1 MKFNPGRYTWYHHS
15 APLYLELSA
24 SVCHYSIKLPPQIFE
39 CIVNS
44 YIATTKGL
52 CAKLN
57 SNKYCFQQYYPNS
70 RIFASIFQQMVVC
83 EFEGGRG
90 NNNSS
95 TASYQAKYCEL
106 DLKVVS
112 LTRRTLAWFQ
122 DKLTNAFC
130 NVE

>member
-70 RIFASIFQQMVVC
+70 QIFASIFQQMVVC
-83 EFEGGRG
+83 ELSEDEVITTLQLLLIKR
-90 NNNSS
+90 S
-95 TASYQAKYCEL
+95 T
-106 DLKVVS
+106 VS
-112 LTRRTLAWFQ
+112 
-122 DKLTNAFC
+122 
-130 NVE
+130 